1 MSEDLIYKS
10 FELAAEKGEDISD
23 SVYEKYYR
31 ICPDSKDLMAYVD
44 ERVKAKMMEEVYRL
58 VMVEDFAEETGY
70 LNWEVDNHEMAY
82 SVLPHMYDGLF
93 AALIVTVSETLG
105 DDWSEEYASAWQSR
119 TDQLNQEIL
128 ARFSKAP

>member
-44 ERVKAKMMEEVYRL
+44 ERVKAKMMEE
-58 VMVEDFAEETGY
+58 AEPEGRH
-70 LNWEVDNHEMAY
+70 LRSIMD
-82 SVLPHMYDGLF
+82 P
-93 AALIVTVSETLG
+93 
-105 DDWSEEYASAWQSR
+105 
-119 TDQLNQEIL
+119 
-128 ARFSKAP
+128 